1 MKGIYRKNRK
11 KYDTDVDNSICQE
24 DGIYCPTF
32 NILHQQSIKAGQPF
46 PLYRGKRVRWILI
59 EKINFKEFVSCKN

>member
-1 MKGIYRKNRK
+1 MQGLYGKNRK
-11 KYDTDVDNSICQE
+11 NNKNGYDNSICQE

-32 NILHQQSIKAGQPF
+32 NLLHQQSIKAGQPF
-46 PLYRGKRVRWILI
+46 PLYHGKRVRWILV